1 MHSSF
6 DYVENPDIII
16 PIIIEEVTYE
26 IYVLVR
32 PGTKEFISE
41 LSKFYEIVIFTASIS
56 EVI

>member
-26 IYVLVR
+26 IYILVR
-32 PGTKEFISE
+32 PGTKEFINA
-41 LSKFYEIVIFTASIS
+41 LAKYYEIVIFTASIS
-56 EVI
+56 EV

>member
-1 MHSSF
+1 
-6 DYVENPDIII
+6 VENPDIII
-16 PIIIEEVTYE
+16 PIIIEEVPYE

-32 PGTKEFISE
+32 PGTKEFILE